1 MLKLLA
7 PFQTCCFF
15 KYAVSGMKVLLNM
28 SEGLFLILRSLDMK
42 MLTIDSE
49 RSVMHGCILMLFS
62 TNSSS
67 FLVLAV
73 VEDVLNLHNFTPL
86 KRAHVNM

>member
-28 SEGLFLILRSLDMK
+28 SEGLFLILRRLDMR

-49 RSVMHGCILMLFS
+49 ICNARLHSY
-62 TNSSS
+62 
-67 FLVLAV
+67 V
-73 VEDVLNLHNFTPL
+73 VFH
-86 KRAHVNM
+86 